1 LLAAATVVSAALL
14 AGAGTGGT
22 PSPLQVGL
30 VFQNTSVDD
39 PYQSGVLVGFRRAAR
54 TLGIQARTIAS
65 SPTKSSLGA
74 FRYLAQKRYDLI
86 LTFGFNETQD
96 LDRAARLFPDR
107 RFAIVDASV
116 NDLKH
121 HPPNVHGGQFRTE
134 QGGYLAGYLA
144 ALLERRR
151 PGRDVIG
158 SVGAYPIPTVDAF
171 IAGYQA
177 GAKKADPEIRLLNGY
192 AHDFFVPAKCKAV
205 ALDQITRG
213 AGAIFQVADFCGRG
227 ALAAA
232 KENGVWGIGVDV
244 DQASL
249 GPHVLTSVVKRLDVA
264 VFDTV
269 KAFTDGKLRFGA
281 DSVFDLANNGVGLGK
296 ISPRVPRPLVAELAP
311 VRAEIVAGKI
321 TVPARLSTR

>member
-1 LLAAATVVSAALL
+1 ML
-14 AGAGTGGT
+14 
-22 PSPLQVGL
+22 
-30 VFQNTSVDD
+30 
-39 PYQSGVLVGFRRAAR
+39 GV
-54 TLGIQARTIAS
+54 QARTIAAD
-65 SPTKSSLGA
+65 PAQGSLGA
-74 FRYLAQKRYDLI
+74 FRYLAQKRYVLI
-86 LTFGFNETQD
+86 LTFGFRLTDD

-116 NDLKH
+116 RDLKH

-158 SVGAYPIPTVDAF
+158 SVGAYRIPTVDAF

-177 GAKKADPEIRLLNGY
+177 GAKKADPGITVLNGY
-192 AHDFFVPAKCKAV
+192 ANNFFVTSKCRAV
-205 ALDQITRG
+205 ALGQIARG

-232 KENGVWGIGVDV
+232 KEKGAWGIGVDV

-249 GPHVLTSVVKRLDVA
+249 GPHILTSVVKRLDVA

-269 KAFTDGKLRFGA
+269 EAFQDGKLRFGA
-281 DSVFDLANNGVGLGK
+281 DSVFDLANGGVGLGK
-296 ISPRVPRPLVAELAP
+296 ISPRVPRDLVASLEPIRRQIA
-311 VRAEIVAGKI
+311 AGAI
-321 TVPARLSTR
+321 RVPATLGSA